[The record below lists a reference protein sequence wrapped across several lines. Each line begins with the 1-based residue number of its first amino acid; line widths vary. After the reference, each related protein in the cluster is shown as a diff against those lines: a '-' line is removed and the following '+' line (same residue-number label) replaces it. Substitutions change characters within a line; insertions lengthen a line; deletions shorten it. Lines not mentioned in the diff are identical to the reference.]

1 VRTTLASIDPL
12 RYVARSSPSALL
24 LQDGR
29 RDSVVPRKALVDL
42 ARAAGKPK
50 SVRWYTA
57 GHAPNA
63 REYREAI
70 AWLSSRLGLHGVVVK
85 GVTTGP

>member
-1 VRTTLASIDPL
+1 
-12 RYVARSSPSALL
+12 
-24 LQDGR
+24 
-29 RDSVVPRKALVDL
+29 VPRKALLDL

-50 SVRWYTA
+50 SVRWYAA

-85 GVTTGP
+85 GVSTGP